1 MKNNYKQFVLVL
13 FFAFFVLLWVWPTFR
28 KDTTYVV
35 QSTIK
40 APASAF
46 SFVGKKIK
54 TSLYFWVNIQNLT
67 RQNAE
72 LADKITQLQI
82 DRSRITELENEN
94 TLLKKEIGFTETYG
108 SVEMVPARIIE
119 RDPVSF
125 LDYIVIDKG
134 GDDGVKEGQPV
145 MSGGALIGKVSEVY
159 KSSAKITLITSK
171 DSIIQAMLQ
180 DSRTKGTLSGGIS
193 GLLLEN
199 IIQDV
204 DFKKGE
210 YVVTSGLG
218 GSMSPG
224 LLIGRALSVQTS
236 GGIYKSIVVEP
247 LADLSKIE
255 LVFVQK

>member
-1 MKNNYKQFVLVL
+1 MKNNYKQFIFVILT
-13 FFAFFVLLWVWPTFR
+13 AFFILLWVWPTFR
-28 KDTTYVV
+28 KDVSYAA

-40 APASAF
+40 TPASAF

-54 TSLYFWVNIQNLT
+54 TSLYFWTNIQNLT

-72 LADKITQLQI
+72 LVDKITQLQI

-94 TLLKKEIGFTETYG
+94 TFLKKEIGFTETYG

-119 RDPVSF
+119 RDPISF

-134 GDDGVKEGQPV
+134 GDDGVKGGQPV
-145 MSGGALIGKVSEVY
+145 MSGGALIGKVSQIF

-180 DSRTKGTLSGGIS
+180 DSRTKGTLSGGVS

-224 LLIGRALSVQTS
+224 LLIGRAASVQTS